1 MSSYIGRFAPSPSG
15 PLHFGS
21 LTTALF
27 SYLHAKQHQGKWLVR
42 IEDIDTPRSVEGA
55 DQRILESL
63 LCHGLVWDGEVYY
76 QSRRTERYHQAISL
90 LSAQCF
96 FCTCTRAQI
105 KSMGGSY
112 NGKCR
117 SRNRSSDKAAIRFM
131 HLHPQT
137 EFTDLLLGK
146 VHINNTHAT
155 EDFIIKRKD
164 GLFAYHL
171 AVVCDDID
179 QGVTHIVR
187 GSDLLETTTSHLALY
202 RAFAVKPPHYMHLPV
217 ICNHSGKKLSKQNHA
232 PALNNEYPAGNL
244 IKALS
249 VMKFTVPS
257 GLHNLS
263 PKQIIEWAIEHAP
276 TSQLPE
282 KREMIVPIA

>member
-96 FCTCTRAQI
+96 FLYLHACSN
-105 KSMGGSY
+105 KVDGG
-112 NGKCR
+112 
-117 SRNRSSDKAAIRFM
+117 
-131 HLHPQT
+131 
-137 EFTDLLLGK
+137 
-146 VHINNTHAT
+146 
-155 EDFIIKRKD
+155 FI
-164 GLFAYHL
+164 
-171 AVVCDDID
+171 
-179 QGVTHIVR
+179 
-187 GSDLLETTTSHLALY
+187 
-202 RAFAVKPPHYMHLPV
+202 
-217 ICNHSGKKLSKQNHA
+217 
-232 PALNNEYPAGNL
+232 
-244 IKALS
+244 
-249 VMKFTVPS
+249 
-257 GLHNLS
+257 
-263 PKQIIEWAIEHAP
+263 
-276 TSQLPE
+276 
-282 KREMIVPIA
+282 